1 MTAPAFLLLLGL
13 AGGVENGSLAP
24 WPGFLM
30 MALCLAVFGISIAKI
45 NRREQTNHAERKSAQ
60 HGGNHA
66 RRIHRTKPQRE
77 YHKTPEGQ
85 GLFQA
90 ATALECLGIELGQTR
105 QLVGLLVENLEQE
118 GTDTMQP
125 ERVKVYSDCLWVL
138 FDRLRTLEDVAQ
150 SEAAH
155 TYGS

>member
-1 MTAPAFLLLLGL
+1 MQEKKKAPLEA
-13 AGGVENGSLAP
+13 ATS
-24 WPGFLM
+24 
-30 MALCLAVFGISIAKI
+30 
-45 NRREQTNHAERKSAQ
+45 KSAKTEHIQ
-60 HGGNHA
+60 EQDT
-66 RRIHRTKPQRE
+66 TKIPA
-77 YHKTPEGQ
+77 GQ

-90 ATALECLGIELGQTR
+90 ATALECLGTELGQTR

>member
-1 MTAPAFLLLLGL
+1 MQDKKKAPLEA
-13 AGGVENGSLAP
+13 ATS
-24 WPGFLM
+24 
-30 MALCLAVFGISIAKI
+30 
-45 NRREQTNHAERKSAQ
+45 KSANVEHIQ
-60 HGGNHA
+60 LENT
-66 RRIHRTKPQRE
+66 TKSPA
-77 YHKTPEGQ
+77 GQ

-138 FDRLRTLEDVAQ
+138 FDRLRTLEDVAN
-150 SEAAH
+150 SEACQF
-155 TYGS
+155 YGK

>member
-1 MTAPAFLLLLGL
+1 MQDKKKAPSTAATMQG
-13 AGGVENGSLAP
+13 AS
-24 WPGFLM
+24 
-30 MALCLAVFGISIAKI
+30 KI
-45 NRREQTNHAERKSAQ
+45 EHIQGQDT
-60 HGGNHA
+60 
-66 RRIHRTKPQRE
+66 TKP
-77 YHKTPEGQ
+77 PAGQ

-155 TYGS
+155 TYGT

>member
-1 MTAPAFLLLLGL
+1 MQEKKKAPSTAATMQGASKIEHNQEQDSTKIPA
-13 AGGVENGSLAP
+13 
-24 WPGFLM
+24 
-30 MALCLAVFGISIAKI
+30 
-45 NRREQTNHAERKSAQ
+45 
-60 HGGNHA
+60 
-66 RRIHRTKPQRE
+66 
-77 YHKTPEGQ
+77 GQ

>member
-1 MTAPAFLLLLGL
+1 MQEKKKAPLEA
-13 AGGVENGSLAP
+13 ATS
-24 WPGFLM
+24 
-30 MALCLAVFGISIAKI
+30 
-45 NRREQTNHAERKSAQ
+45 KSAKTEHIQ
-60 HGGNHA
+60 EQDT
-66 RRIHRTKPQRE
+66 TKIPA
-77 YHKTPEGQ
+77 GQ

-118 GTDTMQP
+118 GKDSIRP

-138 FDRLRTLEDVAQ
+138 FDHLGTLGNVAN

-155 TYGS
+155 YYQKGRDAQ

>member
-1 MTAPAFLLLLGL
+1 MQEKKKAPLEA
-13 AGGVENGSLAP
+13 ATSKSANVEHN
-24 WPGFLM
+24 
-30 MALCLAVFGISIAKI
+30 
-45 NRREQTNHAERKSAQ
+45 REQDT
-60 HGGNHA
+60 
-66 RRIHRTKPQRE
+66 TKIPA
-77 YHKTPEGQ
+77 GQ

-90 ATALECLGIELGQTR
+90 ATVLECLGIELGQTR

-155 TYGS
+155 TYGT

>member
-1 MTAPAFLLLLGL
+1 M
-13 AGGVENGSLAP
+13 
-24 WPGFLM
+24 
-30 MALCLAVFGISIAKI
+30 
-45 NRREQTNHAERKSAQ
+45 
-60 HGGNHA
+60 
-66 RRIHRTKPQRE
+66 
-77 YHKTPEGQ
+77 
-85 GLFQA
+85 
-90 ATALECLGIELGQTR
+90 
-105 QLVGLLVENLEQE
+105 GLLVENLEQE

>member
-1 MTAPAFLLLLGL
+1 MQEKKKAPLEA
-13 AGGVENGSLAP
+13 ATS
-24 WPGFLM
+24 
-30 MALCLAVFGISIAKI
+30 
-45 NRREQTNHAERKSAQ
+45 KSAKTEHIQ
-60 HGGNHA
+60 EQDT
-66 RRIHRTKPQRE
+66 TKIPA
-77 YHKTPEGQ
+77 GQ

-90 ATALECLGIELGQTR
+90 ATALECLGIEPGQTR

>member
-1 MTAPAFLLLLGL
+1 MQKEKAPSTAATMQGAYIEQNHKENTTKSPA
-13 AGGVENGSLAP
+13 
-24 WPGFLM
+24 
-30 MALCLAVFGISIAKI
+30 
-45 NRREQTNHAERKSAQ
+45 
-60 HGGNHA
+60 
-66 RRIHRTKPQRE
+66 
-77 YHKTPEGQ
+77 GQ

-138 FDRLRTLEDVAQ
+138 FDRLRTQEDVAQ

-155 TYGS
+155 TYGT

>member
-1 MTAPAFLLLLGL
+1 MQDKKKAPSTAATMQGAYIEQNHKEDTTKIPA
-13 AGGVENGSLAP
+13 
-24 WPGFLM
+24 
-30 MALCLAVFGISIAKI
+30 
-45 NRREQTNHAERKSAQ
+45 R
-60 HGGNHA
+60 
-66 RRIHRTKPQRE
+66 
-77 YHKTPEGQ
+77 Q

-90 ATALECLGIELGQTR
+90 ETALECLGIELGQTR

>member
-1 MTAPAFLLLLGL
+1 MQDKKKAPSTAATMQG
-13 AGGVENGSLAP
+13 AS
-24 WPGFLM
+24 
-30 MALCLAVFGISIAKI
+30 KI
-45 NRREQTNHAERKSAQ
+45 EHIQGQDT
-60 HGGNHA
+60 
-66 RRIHRTKPQRE
+66 T
-77 YHKTPEGQ
+77 KTPAGQ

-155 TYGS
+155 TYGT